1 MVAASKEGLR
11 RAMSKLPNPPP
22 EIVNEEVVAAK
33 AAAAP
38 VNISEP
44 VPAGLLCV
52 AAPCIA

>member
-44 VPAGLLCV
+44 VPAGLLCI